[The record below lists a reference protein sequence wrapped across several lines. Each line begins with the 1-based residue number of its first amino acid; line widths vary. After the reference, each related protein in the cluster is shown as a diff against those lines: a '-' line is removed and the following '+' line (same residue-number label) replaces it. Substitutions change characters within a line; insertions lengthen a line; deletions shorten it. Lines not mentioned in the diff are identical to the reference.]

1 MWIKQRLLSKD
12 LSTLALFLQGKS
24 LFAVFPDF
32 NVLVIGWGWCFHSET
47 QFLLFRHFQLA
58 NAFLDRKSLMYLHA

>member
-1 MWIKQRLLSKD
+1 MNQIII
-12 LSTLALFLQGKS
+12 FLVNSPLNKS